1 MRNLLN
7 IIILFLTLTACR
19 EIKVDKTNLLA
30 SDYRLFQDTPAWDL
44 AKAADDNN
52 VRKIRKIIKKNP
64 SLINYQEPIHGK
76 TILMQACYHHD
87 YDSFEQ
93 LLKLGANV
101 NLYDKVHGA
110 SAIIIV
116 CRYNAGAKYVQKLLE
131 YGANPNDLEVGERR
145 KGNSTR
151 YTPLR
156 GAAAKGDLESVKL
169 LLQAGAEV
177 NFYDEFGSCALGEAI
192 IQNHYDVVLLL
203 LQHGAWFL
211 EPIGKYVTN
220 EPMCPLEIM
229 RTDIYPLGSKEHQ
242 EKMEVVKLLKEQGID
257 YFQQPIEDYILKR
270 IIKQYPNSWQE
281 YIEKY

>member
-203 LQHGAWFL
+203 LLLQHGGMVLRTNRKIRYKRTHVSIGNNAYRYLSTWF
-211 EPIGKYVTN
+211 K
-220 EPMCPLEIM
+220 
-229 RTDIYPLGSKEHQ
+229 RTSRKDGSSKT
-242 EKMEVVKLLKEQGID
+242 
-257 YFQQPIEDYILKR
+257 LKR
-270 IIKQYPNSWQE
+270 TRYRLFSATNRRLYSKKNYKTIPQLMARVH
-281 YIEKY
+281 